1 MEQIDKIHK
10 RQLARFLDYLSR
22 TGQLNP
28 GLKTDIKR
36 VFGYIFEDINEVMQG
51 HVKEKNNGERISTK
65 AT

>member
-28 GLKTDIKR
+28 GLETDIKR
-36 VFGYIFEDINEVMQG
+36 VFGYIFEDVNEAMQG
-51 HVKEKNNGERISTK
+51 HDKEKNDEGKINSR